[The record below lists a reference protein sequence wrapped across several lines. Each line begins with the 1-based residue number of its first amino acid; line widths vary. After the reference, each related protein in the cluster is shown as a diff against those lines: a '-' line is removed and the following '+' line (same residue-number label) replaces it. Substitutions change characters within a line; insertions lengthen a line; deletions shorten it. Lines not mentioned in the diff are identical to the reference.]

1 MKAKSFFRGQKPRQ
15 TTSSWV
21 NLLSDQIDRKTI
33 LNIGLRGPLRPIFQ
47 IPIKVILN
55 APFLLFSI
63 NPRVLTALHFL
74 YFNMCLGLIEMASR
88 IVKPEGLMV
97 GGHVPAV
104 DGLPIIEWVV
114 FHGIK
119 LIFFF
124 FFFLDSGCCELVLRE
139 HRFLFLLFFDGKFL
153 KCAAVLFDLLFFVH
167 NLFIFLG
174 HYEVESFYLFYYS
187 VNPQMKSCILVS

>member
-47 IPIKVILN
+47 IPVKVILN

-63 NPRVLTALHFL
+63 NPRVLTDFL
-74 YFNMCLGLIEMASR
+74 CFNMCLGLIEMASR

-104 DGLPIIEWVV
+104 NGLPIIE
-114 FHGIK
+114 
-119 LIFFF
+119 
-124 FFFLDSGCCELVLRE
+124 
-139 HRFLFLLFFDGKFL
+139 
-153 KCAAVLFDLLFFVH
+153 
-167 NLFIFLG
+167 
-174 HYEVESFYLFYYS
+174 
-187 VNPQMKSCILVS
+187 